1 MKKILNWIFAG
12 ALAVSLTGLAVTAI
26 PARGEPTAT
35 SSLIAAEEGVNVT
48 PASDAANAYTGEIR
62 TGLLIESSASGAGFT
77 FNDEF
82 SGTFETDFRVFTDET
97 YEEGSYSGANFLPTY
112 GVTELTFTFTDAA
125 DADNTFDVV
134 FENDSD
140 LRALPQVYVRTGGQ
154 SAGIYYRARMQWNNS
169 ADSDY
174 GDGYHYYGE
183 YNIANNET
191 KLANGDGMYTYILDS
206 TFANLAWYKDELV
219 KESDS
224 VLFGFDAQD
233 MSVYVRSRDAKITV
247 WDFSELFNDGATIG
261 ATLSGFENYTVS
273 VRFTGVNEA
282 EGAKMAIYSLCGE
295 DLSGAEFAGT
305 GAPAVKAEAPAYL
318 LLNESAAVPRPYAFD
333 LADKAIAAE
342 NVSVSVTGPSG
353 EVAVS
358 GLTDGKYADG
368 ASFTPTEAGEYTVT
382 YSVTDSNN
390 VSGSASFKVNAYL
403 SLPQTDFDFDFDFTD
418 LTVGAGNTLTFEM
431 PSVSNSLISVS
442 VNAALYQ
449 GETLV
454 EEFEDDSFSYT
465 FAAAGEYTLTYTVP
479 QTGETRSAKIT
490 VSESE
495 PLFTFA
501 DTQAS
506 YYNVGDAVEIVSA
519 TAALNGTSAACS
531 SVVEFPD
538 GTRYTNDYFIATQAG
553 VYRIVYSAT
562 IGGVI
567 YQTERSF
574 VASMDASS
582 MFEVISNAE
591 IETGAASNYAD
602 DAFGVKVT
610 TSGTGSIR
618 YSLPVNFENKTRDD
632 VFLEFYLSPETWGTI
647 ETRKVQITL
656 TDTEDP
662 NNYITIEVRNDLDMD
677 NMSDVK
683 ASANG
688 QILKGLRGEALYDQD
703 NWGTMINHGFTK
715 YVDTVKLSY
724 DNATKAVYANDV
736 MVIDLDNP
744 LYFDEAFEG
753 FTNGTAV
760 LTMET
765 KEVLESTA
773 TFMIKEIDGVSMDSP
788 VLSDTEG
795 PEITVD
801 LGDYEELPA
810 AAVGHPYPAFPAT
823 AYDVVDGEKDVK
835 VNVYRK
841 VNGVNVAVS
850 MSNGSFTPSVAGEY
864 TLVYSS
870 TDSSGNASSVSY
882 TVTALAEAG
891 EFTFSLAEESGT
903 VAVGKSYTLP
913 ELTARS
919 AHGNV
924 TVESTLTDPD
934 GNPVELNGLTFVPEK
949 TGPYLYSVKGTD
961 YIGRTL
967 TADFELTVKDNNTP
981 VFGTVDVPAVAVAG
995 EAITLPE
1002 LTATDYSS
1010 GSAAPA
1016 SVSISVNFNGEDTTL
1031 GADRTF
1037 TPVIEDEN
1045 TAGLPMTVTYTAAG
1059 AEGSDSV
1066 SYDVWVVNLNGTTEE
1081 GYPGYVLSRFFYGED
1096 YEVIDE
1102 PAAEEDGAKPLVYRT
1117 AGSGA
1122 TLQYVRPMIAGNA
1135 TVNFYMRGG
1144 ADSVTVRLTDSLDSS
1159 IYVEFIFT
1167 ANGDQSKLRI
1177 AGTDTE
1183 YDVSGD
1189 LDGNGTDGIFRISYN
1204 DSTQYLVS
1212 ADAEAEANLNIG
1224 YVRNMPDGS
1233 AFNGFPSGFVNITI
1247 ETGEVSGNADVF
1259 VSSLGNNQAFY
1270 NSTIEDFIRPML
1282 GLNGEYSPLADY
1294 GETVTVYSANASDVL
1309 GSVTMTLSVTAP
1321 DGTVL
1326 FDSVAADTDRTI
1338 TIDQYGTYRIV
1349 YTLQDSSGNRLNQ
1362 TYPVYCVSNEQLSVV
1377 LDGNVNTSRRVG
1389 DTFTAPSFHVE
1400 GSRFTAAEIY
1410 TTVYVIDPDY
1420 VHASLDNGAY
1430 TFEKTGTY
1438 TVRIYAQDP
1447 DYNTAYLDIVI
1458 EVR

>member
-35 SSLIAAEEGVNVT
+35 GSLIAADAGVSVT
-48 PASDAANAYTGEIR
+48 PASNAANAYTGETR
-62 TGLLIESSASGAGFT
+62 TGLLIESSSAGSGFAFT
-77 FNDEF
+77 DEF

-140 LRALPQVYVRTGGQ
+140 LRALPQVYVRAGGR

-169 ADSDY
+169 ADADY
-174 GDGYHYYGE
+174 GDGYHFYGE

-206 TFANLAWYKDELV
+206 TFANLAWYKDGLV
-219 KESDS
+219 KTSDS

-273 VRFTGVNEA
+273 VAFTGVNEA

-295 DLSGAEFAGT
+295 DLSGSDFSGA
-305 GAPAVKAEAPAYL
+305 GAPSIKAEAPAYL
-318 LLNESAAVPRPYAFD
+318 LLNERVAVPVPYAFD
-333 LADKAIAAE
+333 LADKTIAAE

-358 GLTDGKYADG
+358 GLNGGKYAAG
-368 ASFTPTEAGEYTVT
+368 ANFTPAEAGQYTVN

-390 VSGSASFKVNAYL
+390 VSGSVSFTVNAYL
-403 SLPQTDFDFDFDFTD
+403 SVPQTDFGFDFDFTD
-418 LTVGAGNTLTFEM
+418 LTAGVGSTLTFEM

-449 GETLV
+449 GDTLV
-454 EEFEDDSFSYT
+454 EEFEGETFSYT

-479 QTGETRSAKIT
+479 ETGETRSAKIT

-501 DTQAS
+501 GTQAS

-519 TAALNGTSAACS
+519 TASLNGTSAACS
-531 SVVEFPD
+531 AVVEFPD
-538 GTRYTNDYFIATQAG
+538 GTRYTNDYFIASQAG
-553 VYRIVYSAT
+553 VYRIIYSAA
-562 IGGVI
+562 IGGAT
-567 YQTERSF
+567 YRTERSF
-574 VASMDASS
+574 IAAMDASS
-582 MFEVISNAE
+582 MFEIISNAQ

-618 YSLPVNFENKTRDD
+618 YSLPINFENKTRDD
-632 VFLEFYLSPETWGTI
+632 VFLEFYLSPETWGTL

-688 QILKGLRGEALYDQD
+688 QILKGLRGTVLYDQD

-724 DNATKAVYANDV
+724 DNASRAVYANGV

-765 KEVLESTA
+765 KEVLESAA

-801 LGDYEELPA
+801 LGGYTELPV
-810 AAVGHPYPAFPAT
+810 AAVGYPYPAFPAT
-823 AYDVVDGEKDVK
+823 AYDVVDGAKDVK

-850 MSNGSFTPSVAGEY
+850 MQNGAFTPPVAGEY

-870 TDSSGNASSVSY
+870 TDASGNASSVSY

-891 EFTFSLAEESGT
+891 GFTFSLAEESGT
-903 VAVGKSYTLP
+903 VAVGLSYTLP
-913 ELTARS
+913 ELTAQS

-924 TVESTLTDPD
+924 TVERTLTDPD

-949 TGPYLYSVKGTD
+949 TGAYLYSVKGTD

-967 TADFELTVKDNNTP
+967 TADFELTVTDNNTP
-981 VFGTVDVPAVAVAG
+981 VFGSVDVPAVAVAG

-1002 LTATDYSS
+1002 LTATDYS
-1010 GSAAPA
+1010 GGTAAPA
-1016 SVSISVNFNGEDTTL
+1016 TVSISVNFDGEDTAL

-1037 TPVIEDEN
+1037 TPVIDDEN
-1045 TAGLPMTVTYTAAG
+1045 TAGLPMTVTYTATG

-1066 SYDVWVVNLNGTTEE
+1066 SYNVWVVNLDGTTEE

-1096 YEVIDE
+1096 YEVFDE
-1102 PAAEEDGAKPLVYRT
+1102 PAAEEGRAKPLVYRT

-1135 TVNFYMRGG
+1135 TINFYMRGG

-1189 LDGNGTDGIFRISYN
+1189 LSGNGTNGIFRISYN
-1204 DSTQYLVS
+1204 DNTQYLVA
-1212 ADAEAEANLNIG
+1212 ADAETEANLNIG

-1247 ETGEVSGNADVF
+1247 ETGEVNGNADVF
-1259 VSSLGNNQAFY
+1259 ISSLGNNQAFY

-1282 GLNGEYSPLADY
+1282 GLHGEYSPLADY
-1294 GETVTVYSANASDVL
+1294 GETVTVYSASASDVL

-1338 TIDQYGTYRIV
+1338 AIDQYGTYRIV

-1430 TFEKTGTY
+1430 TFEKAGTY